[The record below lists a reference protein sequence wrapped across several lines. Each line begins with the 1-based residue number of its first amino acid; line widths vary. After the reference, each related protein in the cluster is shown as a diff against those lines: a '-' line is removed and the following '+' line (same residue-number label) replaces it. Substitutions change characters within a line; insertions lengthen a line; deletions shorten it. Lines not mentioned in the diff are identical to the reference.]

1 LIAFDSNVLVYAQQE
16 TDKQDRHIRAMELI
30 AAADDVIIPMQVL
43 GEFLN
48 VCRTKLGKT
57 PNDAVDQVAD
67 YLLVFACPQTQDL
80 IDAAFLADRFNLQF
94 FDALIVIVSDRA
106 GATTL
111 LSEDMHDGLQIE
123 GLRIINPFNPIN
135 AAAIAVLLK
144 PPE

>member
-57 PNDAVDQVAD
+57 PNDAVD
-67 YLLVFACPQTQDL
+67 
-80 IDAAFLADRFNLQF
+80 
-94 FDALIVIVSDRA
+94 
-106 GATTL
+106 
-111 LSEDMHDGLQIE
+111 
-123 GLRIINPFNPIN
+123 
-135 AAAIAVLLK
+135 
-144 PPE
+144 PPNKHPGPHRRRLPG